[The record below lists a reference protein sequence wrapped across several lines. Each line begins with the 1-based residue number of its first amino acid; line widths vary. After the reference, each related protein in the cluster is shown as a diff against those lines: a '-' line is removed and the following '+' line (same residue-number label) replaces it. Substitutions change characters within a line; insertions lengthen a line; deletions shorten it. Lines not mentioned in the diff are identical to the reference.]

1 MAKHGILLRRTLI
14 ALLGVYLFVYPWSI
28 LLVSLDRVPVWGTW
42 MGGALLIIQGTL
54 MGGWLIANY
63 GKHGLLASLL
73 ILLSTWLIEHIGTTT
88 GFPFGAYSYTDVL
101 QPKIIGVVPLA
112 IPFAWLLVV
121 PSALGITEYLMR
133 QRDNTQTLA
142 NPDAQSSR
150 MLIKILAAASSAVL
164 LDITIEP
171 VSVHINDYWVWDVS
185 GSYYGVPISNFVAW
199 WLTSFLLIALLL
211 LLQQAARTSAGFS
224 DGASQAQANGAGQ
237 QNVFPPIPL
246 FAWLPSLLYVLNL
259 TMFVVVNMAHA
270 QLFPAIIGGVLM
282 SYLALHRFKPAFLQ
296 RLPVPRRR
304 KTLIVKDEG

>member
-1 MAKHGILLRRTLI
+1 MV
-14 ALLGVYLFVYPWSI
+14 LLGIYLFVYPWSI
-28 LLVSLDRVPVWGTW
+28 LLLSLDLVPSWGTW

-54 MGGWLIANY
+54 MGGWLVANY
-63 GKHGLLASLL
+63 GKHGLLASFL
-73 ILLSTWLIEHIGTTT
+73 ILFSTWLIEHIGSTT

-101 QPKIIGVVPLA
+101 QPKIVGVVPLA

-133 QRDNTQTLA
+133 HRDKTQALA
-142 NPDAQSSR
+142 SPNAQNSR
-150 MLIKILAAASSAVL
+150 MLLKMLAAASSAVL

-171 VSVHINDYWVWDVS
+171 VSVHISGYWVWEVS

-211 LLQQAARTSAGFS
+211 FLQQAARKSAGFANV
-224 DGASQAQANGAGQ
+224 ASQESGADR
-237 QNVFPPIPL
+237 QNIFPPLPL

-282 SYLALHRFKPAFLQ
+282 SYLALHRFKPAFLH